1 MRVVNSL
8 QVCKREFCYEAKTH
22 THTQHTKRFKSML
35 VRLLMIDQ
43 HLLGST
49 SAIMCNLGLQRYA
62 WTTFIHL
69 STTAQQNMIT
79 LF

>member
-1 MRVVNSL
+1 
-8 QVCKREFCYEAKTH
+8 
-22 THTQHTKRFKSML
+22 ML
-35 VRLLMIDQ
+35 VRLLLIDQ
-43 HLLGST
+43 HLSGST

-69 STTAQQNMIT
+69 SATAQQNMIT